1 MKIKIIVL
9 LSIIGNLCFAQNRDS
24 LRNLMYN
31 SNPVK
36 ENNMANNIPGAAMP
50 IFTIL
55 KVDSTKYN
63 TKDIPENKSAI
74 VVLFNPNC
82 EHCMEET
89 KLILKNLDQFPNTQ
103 FVFVTGDNMM
113 PYLPGFIKNTK
124 YEYTPQLQIGL
135 DIDYITPTI
144 FAMEG
149 IPQIMI
155 YGRDKKLIDILYKDV
170 PMSKIQSALNRD
182 KSELR
187 MDMDSPPQ
195 IIEKKQMPKASKK
208 IFKKKRKTVKI

>member
-9 LSIIGNLCFAQNRDS
+9 LSIFGNLCFAQNRDS

-36 ENNMANNIPGAAMP
+36 EINMANNIPGAAMP

-55 KVDSTKYN
+55 KVDSTKYS
-63 TKDIPENKSAI
+63 TKEIPATKSAI

-89 KLILKNLDQFPNTQ
+89 KLILKSLDQFPNTQ

-135 DIDYITPTI
+135 DMDYITPTI

-187 MDMDSPPQ
+187 MDMDNPPQ
-195 IIEKKQMPKASKK
+195 ILEKKEMPKASKT
-208 IFKKKRKTVKI
+208 IFKKKRKTDKI